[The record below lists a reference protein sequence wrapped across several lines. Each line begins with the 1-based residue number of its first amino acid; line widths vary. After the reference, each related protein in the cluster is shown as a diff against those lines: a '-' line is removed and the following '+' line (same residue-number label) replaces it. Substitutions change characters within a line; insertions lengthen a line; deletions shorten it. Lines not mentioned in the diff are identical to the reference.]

1 MWQSAAENPNA
12 GKAKATKA
20 PAAKKPASS
29 KSKKS
34 KKEET
39 VDADAENEG
48 PEVEPSSD
56 D

>member
-12 GKAKATKA
+12 GKAKATK

-48 PEVEPSSD
+48 PEVEPNSD
-56 D
+56 E